1 MGSGCLAR
9 VARNPTV
16 GPGFF
21 STMARMRRLL
31 PRMGVAALVGV
42 TTAAIVVVAALAI
55 RPDAS
60 AGGSP
65 VPLLPDLKELPPAD
79 ISVCQN
85 PPDASASVPGKCP
98 GDSLSDHQ
106 ARWQL
111 NFSSAVDNVGRG
123 PVIVD
128 GSKSNPDSSV
138 AMAASQAVRLSN
150 GRIVTGYRRN
160 VGSIY
165 FDRPHSHWHLRDFE
179 LYELHRMADYA
190 PVGPSQKSGFCLG
203 DRYNS
208 DYALRLPGEPLASDP
223 AHRMLDGDCGLMD
236 LANKERYTSIREGIN
251 PGWGDNYDAYVEGQ
265 FIAIDP
271 ATVPSGDYVITHRV
285 NSTRANASTHPL
297 VESDYTNDAAST
309 AVHIKWPSDPTGVP
323 RITGTGGHADP
334 QTCPDTERCD
344 PSRWPSDGNPPTVK
358 GGAGVGQTLTCENGT
373 WSGRPTR
380 FRYQWSIDLGNDS
393 NPIPGATGRT
403 LTLTKG
409 LLRRK
414 VFCYALAI
422 NRYGTGLSSS
432 DSRAVRR
439 VRLKVSSAGVR
450 PGTLSGRRT
459 VALRFRTT
467 VGGPARIR
475 IQREGGPTVATLRR
489 SVRDGF
495 NTVLLSRRVSSR
507 GLAAGRYRAV
517 VTVTDAYGAR
527 ASAAAR
533 FSVAR

>member
-1 MGSGCLAR
+1 MGLAA
-9 VARNPTV
+9 VV
-16 GPGFF
+16 C
-21 STMARMRRLL
+21 
-31 PRMGVAALVGV
+31 VAA
-42 TTAAIVVVAALAI
+42 AAIVVFAVLAI

-60 AGGSP
+60 VGGAP

-85 PPDASASVPGKCP
+85 PPDTAADVPGRCP
-98 GDSLSDHQ
+98 GDALSDRK

-123 PVIVD
+123 PLIVD
-128 GSKSNPDSSV
+128 GTKSNPDSAV
-138 AMAASQAVRLSN
+138 DMAASQAIRLSN
-150 GRIVTGYRRN
+150 GRIVTGYRPN
-160 VGSIY
+160 AGTIY
-165 FDRPHSHWHLRDFE
+165 FDQPHSHWHLRDFE
-179 LYELHRMADYA
+179 LYELHRMRDYA
-190 PVGPSQKSGFCLG
+190 SVAPDQKSGFCLG

-208 DYALRLPGEPLASDP
+208 DYKLRLPGEPLVTDP

-271 ATVPSGDYVITHRV
+271 ASVPSGDYVITHRV
-285 NSTRANASTHPL
+285 NATRASASRHPL
-297 VESDYTNDAAST
+297 VESDYANNAAST
-309 AVHIKWPSDPTGVP
+309 AIHIQWPSDPNGVP
-323 RITGTGGHADP
+323 RITGTGGRADP
-334 QTCPDTERCD
+334 QHCPDTERCD
-344 PSRWPSDGNPPTVK
+344 PSRWPSNGNPPTVK
-358 GGAGVGQTLTCENGT
+358 GGAGVGQTLTCAKGT

-380 FRYQWSIDLGNDS
+380 VRYQWSIDLGNDS

-403 LTLTKG
+403 FTLTKG

-422 NRYGTGLSSS
+422 NRYGTGLAAS

-439 VRLKVSSAGVR
+439 VRAKVGSAAVR
-450 PGTLSGRRT
+450 PGTLRGRRT

-467 VGGPARIR
+467 VGGSAAVRIR
-475 IQREGGPTVATLRR
+475 RVGGPTVATLRR

-495 NTVLLSRRVSSR
+495 NTVLLSRRVAAR
-507 GLAAGRYRAV
+507 GLVAGRYRAV

-527 ASAAAR
+527 ASASAR